1 MAVHL
6 GSCRKLPRLATFI
19 FVSGHSICAHWR
31 TLAATALFAAL
42 PAIAPSIAQA
52 GLFSSTK
59 AQGAAL
65 LQQAYDAY
73 QSGDYPSALRLVD
86 QSEKLKPNQPDGW
99 NLRGAVYLKQ
109 GQFAQAQAAF
119 ARAVAMDPN
128 LWAAQFNLA
137 EIPFKQKNYRQARA
151 QFDALLSQ
159 TDHYKVFL
167 SYLLM
172 GDDANARRAL
182 AKLPSAG
189 ASTPACL
196 YAQAALSFSRQDIAA
211 AQRTLATAE
220 STFSPALND
229 LFSSSL
235 ETAGWQ
241 AQPLALPPQLAS
253 ALPSSLSSPGQTQP
267 PMRIDPRM
275 EASVAEP
282 LPSSPGSGVYSKLPT
297 EMAAPLRPAPEFH
310 TGKPGQ
316 EQKMPVQKAP
326 APAQLPPPAP
336 AKETDHFGLLME

>member
-1 MAVHL
+1 M
-6 GSCRKLPRLATFI
+6 ATFI
-19 FVSGHSICAHWR
+19 FAPSRLFRADLR
-31 TLAATALFAAL
+31 RLAATALLAAL
-42 PAIAPSIAQA
+42 PAITPQVAHA
-52 GLFSSTK
+52 GLFSSNK

-73 QSGDYPSALRLVD
+73 QSGDYPGALRLID
-86 QSEKLKPNQPDGW
+86 QGEKLKPNQPDGW

-119 ARAVAMDPN
+119 ARAVAIDPN

-137 EIPFKQKNYRQARA
+137 EISFKQKNYRQSRT
-151 QFDALLSQ
+151 QFDALLAQ
-159 TDHYKVFL
+159 TDHYKDHDRWELVQYKVFL

-172 GDDANARRAL
+172 GDDAHAQRAL

-220 STFSPALND
+220 STFSPALNEM
-229 LFSSSL
+229 FSSSL

-253 ALPSSLSSPGQTQP
+253 ALPASLSSPGQTQAP
-267 PMRIDPRM
+267 VRIDPRL
-275 EASVAEP
+275 EASVADP
-282 LPSSPGSGVYSKLPT
+282 LPSSPGSGVYSKLHA
-297 EMAAPLRPAPEFH
+297 EVPAPEVH
-310 TGKPGQ
+310 PKTPQPELRTGA
-316 EQKMPVQKAP
+316 EKAS
-326 APAQLPPPAP
+326 ATAKIPAQLTPPAP
-336 AKETDHFGLLME
+336 AKEQDHFGLLME

>member
-1 MAVHL
+1 MLAALSVFAPAAVH
-6 GSCRKLPRLATFI
+6 
-19 FVSGHSICAHWR
+19 
-31 TLAATALFAAL
+31 
-42 PAIAPSIAQA
+42 A
-52 GLFSSTK
+52 GLFSSNAKT
-59 AQGAAL
+59 QGAAL
-65 LQQAYDAY
+65 LQQAFDAY
-73 QSGDYPSALRLVD
+73 QSGDYPTALRLID
-86 QSEKLKPNQPDGW
+86 QGEKLKPNQPDGW
-99 NLRGAVYLKQ
+99 NLRGAIYLKQ

-119 ARAVAMDPN
+119 GRAVAIDPN

-159 TDHYKVFL
+159 TDHYKEHNRWELAQYKVFL

-172 GDDANARRAL
+172 GDDAHAQRAL

-253 ALPSSLSSPGQTQP
+253 ALPTSLSSPGQTQP
-267 PMRIDPRM
+267 PMQIDPRL
-275 EASVAEP
+275 EASVADP
-282 LPSSPGSGVYSKLPT
+282 LPSSPGSGVYSKLPS
-297 EMAAPLRPAPEFH
+297 EVASPLKPGALPQFH

-316 EQKMPVQKAP
+316 EQKPVPEKSPAP
-326 APAQLPPPAP
+326 APSP
-336 AKETDHFGLLME
+336 AKEPDHFGLLME